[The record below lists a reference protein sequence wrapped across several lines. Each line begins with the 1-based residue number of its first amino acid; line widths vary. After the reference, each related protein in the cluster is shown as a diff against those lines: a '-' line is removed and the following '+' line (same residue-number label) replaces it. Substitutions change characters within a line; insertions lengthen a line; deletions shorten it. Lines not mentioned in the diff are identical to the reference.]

1 MTLKDKLRGIYRFFR
16 YGLRASE
23 IKRTAPKITRERLV
37 GDLRNIGICEG
48 DVVLLHSSLK
58 SIGYVDGGPNTVL
71 KALLEVITPSG
82 TLVVPSYHM
91 VNYNMYDTCLD
102 KKYIFDPRT
111 ADTFL
116 GLIPSAFLKFP
127 GIERSIHPT
136 HSVSAVGRDAK
147 YITEAH
153 HLASC
158 TFGTDSP
165 WDRLMKLDGK
175 VLGLGVTMSPV
186 GLYHTLEDMLQE
198 EFPIPA
204 KLAETFQLS
213 CRDWNGN
220 LIKVPVNPHDPKIAE
235 KRIDR
240 NTYLADYFGDEFR
253 HAGLLRVGKI
263 GEAVSWLASARKFYD
278 HLLVLLNEGITIY
291 STPDELKKR
300 PIPTVDSQATHTI
313 PFML

>member
-1 MTLKDKLRGIYRFFR
+1 MTLKDKVRRIYRFFK
-16 YGLRASE
+16 YGLRARE
-23 IKRTAPKITRERLV
+23 IKRTAPMISRERLV
-37 GDLRNIGICEG
+37 GDLQSLGICEG

-71 KALLEVITPSG
+71 EAITEVIKPSG
-82 TLVVPSYHM
+82 SLVIPTYHM

-102 KKYIFDPRT
+102 KKYVFDPRT

-127 GIERSIHPT
+127 RIERSIHPT
-136 HSVSAVGRDAK
+136 HSVSALGKDAK

-153 HLASC
+153 HLASS

-175 VLGLGVTMSPV
+175 VLGLGVTMGPV
-186 GLYHTLEDMLQE
+186 TFYHILEDLMLD

-204 KLAETFQLS
+204 RMTETYGLS

-220 LIKVPVNPHDPKIAE
+220 LIKVPVNPHDPEIAK

-240 NTYLADYFGDEFR
+240 NTYLADYFWNEFSHR
-253 HAGLLRVGKI
+253 GLLRVGKV
-263 GEAVSWLASARKFYD
+263 GEATSWWSSARKFYN
-278 HLLVLLNEGITIY
+278 HLLALMNEGITIY
-291 STPDELKKR
+291 STPDDLKRR
-300 PIPTVDSQATHTI
+300 PIPEVDSPDFQV
-313 PFML
+313 

>member
-1 MTLKDKLRGIYRFFR
+1 MTLKDKLRGIYRFFK
-16 YGLRASE
+16 YGLRARE
-23 IKRTAPKITRERLV
+23 IKRTAPRITRERLV
-37 GDLRNIGICEG
+37 VDLQSLGICEG

-71 KALLEVITPSG
+71 EAITEVIMPSG
-82 TLVVPSYHM
+82 TLVVPTYHM

-102 KKYIFDPRT
+102 KKYVFDPRT

-127 GIERSIHPT
+127 SIERSIHPT
-136 HSVSAVGRDAK
+136 HSVSAVGKDAK

-153 HLASC
+153 HLASS

-175 VLGLGVTMSPV
+175 VLGLGVTMGPV
-186 GLYHTLEDMLQE
+186 TFYHILEDLMLD

-204 KLAETFQLS
+204 RMAETYRVS

-220 LIKVPVNPHDPKIAE
+220 LIKVPVNPHDPEIAE

-240 NTYLADYFGDEFR
+240 NSYLADYFGNEFS
-253 HAGLLRVGKI
+253 HAGLLRVGKV
-263 GEAVSWLASARKFYD
+263 GEATSWWSSARKFYD
-278 HLLVLLNEGITIY
+278 HLLALMNEGITIY
-291 STPDELKKR
+291 STPDELARR
-300 PIPTVDSQATHTI
+300 PIPEVDSQD
-313 PFML
+313 FKV

>member
-1 MTLKDKLRGIYRFFR
+1 MTLKDTLKGIYRFFK
-16 YGLRASE
+16 YSSRARE
-23 IKRTAPKITRERLV
+23 IKRTAPRITRERLV
-37 GDLRNIGICEG
+37 GDLQSLGICEG

-71 KALLEVITPSG
+71 AAFIEVITRSG
-82 TLVVPSYHM
+82 TLVAPTYHM

-102 KKYIFDPRT
+102 KKYVFDPRT

-127 GIERSIHPT
+127 GVERSIHPT
-136 HSVSAVGRDAK
+136 HSVSAVGKDAK

-153 HLASC
+153 HLAST

-186 GLYHTLEDMLQE
+186 GLYHTLEDTLLE
-198 EFPIPA
+198 EFPIA
-204 KLAETFQLS
+204 ARMAETFQLS
-213 CRDWNGN
+213 CRDWDGS

-240 NTYLADYFGDEFR
+240 NTYLADYFGNEFS
-253 HAGLLRVGKI
+253 HAGLLRVGKV
-263 GEAVSWLASARKFYD
+263 GEAVSWWTSARKFYD
-278 HLLVLLNEGITIY
+278 HLLVLMNEGITIY
-291 STPDELKKR
+291 STPDELKRR
-300 PIPTVDSQATHTI
+300 PIPKVDSPDFQV
-313 PFML
+313 